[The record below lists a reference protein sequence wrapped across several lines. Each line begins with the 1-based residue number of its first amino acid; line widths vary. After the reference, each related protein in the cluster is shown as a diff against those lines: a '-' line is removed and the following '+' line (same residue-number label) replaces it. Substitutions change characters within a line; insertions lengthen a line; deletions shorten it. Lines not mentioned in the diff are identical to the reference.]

1 MKQHI
6 YIAILLIGCLLAV
19 PPVFAGNIYLTGH
32 DLDFHCTNQPAPTQC
47 NAFKI
52 AVAQARAGAPDSTKP
67 VLFVDQPNTS
77 DSVVAGQQ
85 QTALAAANVG
95 FVAGMDYVVVDPTT
109 LDWTN
114 ASLSTATYS
123 AILFASHSSCGLGA
137 GSCDNTDSAVTAIN
151 ARSADI
157 STFFNSG
164 GGLVYLAGATS
175 TTYYNSVPTSVAV
188 SSIGTTPGNPEGCLP
203 SPGPGCY
210 QLTALGTAI
219 GLTNDDADCCFT
231 HNSFSLPTGSPLQT
245 AEVDGAMPTPNPET
259 LLFTSGNQQPPSGSS
274 STAVLTFSPGTNVKN
289 QAVFNSNDPDTTQ
302 KHSMKLTFANVSQTF
317 TLAITATEVPAP
329 TPAGVCNLDSSENA
343 NVGNPA
349 QDCRLANFF
358 GSTLPEYTSYPYLFP
373 IGTASVN
380 VPYCLPYSHGHCV
393 DLFVQVVSPSN
404 PRPWSG
410 AIQFYIASN
419 ADVSTLFAATPPGY
433 VNFPQLYDDPDN
445 DQDAADYPSTPGF
458 PYPDT
463 NEDLQYVFNITT
475 TYNPGAVAGQDFGV
489 GGHGKTPNHFVVA
502 FPLAPSTTY
511 TYGWVSPFG
520 KSTVASFKKGTTIP
534 VKFTLSPNTPPGIAV
549 QAPNHVGVAVVST
562 PSSSP
567 GCTSTNIIGGTYQP
581 FTSPGGSPKSFT
593 YDPMK
598 QQYGFN
604 LTATYPV
611 GTYDVLV
618 NSNLFGQQCQPFTV
632 TK

>member
-1 MKQHI
+1 MKNHT
-6 YIAILLIGCLLAV
+6 YLAILCVGWLLAV
-19 PPVFAGNIYLTGH
+19 TPVFAGNIYLTGH
-32 DLDFHCTNQPAPTQC
+32 DLDFHCTNQSAPTQC

-52 AVAQARAGAPDSTKP
+52 AVAQARAGAPDPSKP

-77 DSVVAGQQ
+77 GIDDFGGQQ

-95 FVAGMDYVVVDPTT
+95 LVANTDYVVVDPTT
-109 LDWTN
+109 SAWT
-114 ASLSTATYS
+114 SATLNTSSYS
-123 AILFASHSSCGLGA
+123 AILFASHITCGG
-137 GSCDNTDSAVTAIN
+137 CDNTDAAVTAIN
-151 ARSADI
+151 ARSSDI

-164 GGLVYLAGATS
+164 GGLVYLAGAGS
-175 TTYYNSVPTSVAV
+175 ATYYNSVPTSVAV
-188 SSIGTTPGNPEGCLP
+188 TSIGTTPGDTEGCLP
-203 SPGPGCY
+203 NPGPGCY

-219 GLTNDDADCCFT
+219 GLTDDDADCCFT

-245 AEVDGAMPTPNPET
+245 AEVDGATTPNPET

-302 KHSMKLTFANVSQTF
+302 KHSMKLTFANVSKTF

-329 TPAGVCNLDSSENA
+329 TPTGVCNLDSSENA

-358 GSTLPEYTSYPYLFP
+358 GSSLPEYATYPYVFP
-373 IGTASVN
+373 AGTSSVN
-380 VPYCLPYSHGHCV
+380 VPFCLPYSHGHCV
-393 DLFVQVVSPSN
+393 DLFVQVLSQSN
-404 PRPWSG
+404 TRPWSG

-419 ADVSTLFAATPPGY
+419 ADVNTLFAATPPGY
-433 VNFPQLYDDPDN
+433 VNFPQLYDDPDS
-445 DQDAADYPSTPGF
+445 DQDAADYPSTTGF
-458 PYPDT
+458 PYPGT

-475 TYNPGAVAGQDFGV
+475 TYNPGGVAGQDFGI
-489 GGHGKTPNHFVVA
+489 GGGGKTPNHFVVA

-520 KSTVASFKKGTTIP
+520 KRTVASFKKGTTIP

-567 GCTSTNIIGGTYQP
+567 GCTSANIISGTYQP
-581 FTSPGGSPKSFT
+581 LKSPGGSPTSFT
-593 YDPMK
+593 YDPTK

-604 LTATYPV
+604 LTAAYPV

-632 TK
+632 TQ